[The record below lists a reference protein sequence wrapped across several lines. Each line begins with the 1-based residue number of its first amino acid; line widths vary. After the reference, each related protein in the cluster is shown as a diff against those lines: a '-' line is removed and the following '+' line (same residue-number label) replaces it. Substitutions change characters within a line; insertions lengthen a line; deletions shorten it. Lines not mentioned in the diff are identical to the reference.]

1 LYGRFPELNSI
12 VSGVVAD
19 VLARWQKSDGSFR
32 ARKLLLGWDN
42 VPMHRWAQSQ
52 LFRSLSFLL
61 AREARG
67 LPSHNTAASLQ
78 LLESKV
84 VN

>member
-1 LYGRFPELNSI
+1 LRGQSPELDRI
-12 VSGVVAD
+12 VDGVVAD

-32 ARKLLLGWDN
+32 ARKLILGWDS

-52 LFRSLSFLL
+52 LFRSLTFLL
-61 AREARG
+61 AHEAKALSNSDG
-67 LPSHNTAASLQ
+67 AALQ
-78 LLESKV
+78 QLVESKA